1 MRNPFF
7 ILFVFISL
15 FVFSQEETVES
26 PKIAIKIP
34 LGETITI
41 ENHTIKFVE
50 VLEDSRCPENTT
62 CIWAGRA
69 RVLVEFS
76 EKDKD
81 SFQKT
86 IIFGKVNQGESDDKE
101 LFSFN
106 NSKVI
111 GMTLNPYPNSE
122 EAVKGD
128 TYALLV
134 YKTGND

>member
-1 MRNPFF
+1 MRNTLF
-7 ILFVFISL
+7 ILFVLISSV
-15 FVFSQEETVES
+15 VFSQEESIES
-26 PKIAIKIP
+26 PKIAIKIS
-34 LGETITI
+34 LGETII
-41 ENHTIKFVE
+41 LKNHSIKFIE

-69 RVLVEFS
+69 RVLVEIS
-76 EKDKD
+76 EKEKE

-86 IIFGKVNQGESDDKE
+86 LIFGKVNQGESDDKE

-122 EAVKGD
+122 EAVKGN

-134 YKTGND
+134 YIEK